1 VKIAFR
7 PSTPSFEMHIVKG
20 QCLVVFDVSRQDM
33 RVLGHEL
40 LARAES
46 SPDDHVVEVNFNAPP
61 PPQEEVEK

>member
-1 VKIAFR
+1 
-7 PSTPSFEMHIVKG
+7 MHIVKG